1 MISANNISLQFG
13 KKPLFE
19 KVNIVFTEN
28 NCYGLIGANGAGK
41 STFLKILSGEIE
53 PTSGEV
59 AVDKNKRIAVL
70 KQDHYAYDEYEVLQ
84 TVLMGFPRLYEIMK
98 EKEVYYA
105 KEDFTEADGMA
116 LGELEAEFEEY
127 DGWNAESNAANL
139 LNNLGI
145 TDDFHYK
152 QMAEL
157 EDIFK
162 VKVLLA
168 QALFGNPDI
177 LLLDEPTNHLDI
189 EAITWLEDF
198 LADFS
203 NTVIIVSHDRHF
215 LNQVCTHIVDIDYN
229 KIQLYMGNYDF
240 WYESSQLAMRQMRE
254 ENKKKE
260 AKAKEMQEFI
270 QRFSANAS
278 KSKQATSRKKLLDK
292 ITFDDIK
299 PSSRK
304 YPYVSFK
311 GTREVGNDVLFVND
325 LTFENEDGIVFENI
339 SFSVNPGDKIGFV
352 GMNNIA
358 KTALFDIICGEEENF
373 KGTFKWGVTTTNSY
387 FAKDNDKL
395 FTADLNLIDWLRQF
409 SEDQTETFIRGFL
422 GRMLFAGD
430 DGLKKSNVLS
440 GGEKVRCMLSKM
452 MLSGANVIILDE
464 PTNHLDL
471 ESITALN
478 NGLTDTT
485 CVTLFATHDHQFL
498 QTVANR
504 IIEFTP
510 KGIIDRNLTYD
521 EYLEDDNIK
530 KLRKE
535 MYS

>member
-1 MISANNISLQFG
+1 MM
-13 KKPLFE
+13 
-19 KVNIVFTEN
+19 
-28 NCYGLIGANGAGK
+28 K
-41 STFLKILSGEIE
+41 STER
-53 PTSGEV
+53 P
-59 AVDKNKRIAVL
+59 
-70 KQDHYAYDEYEVLQ
+70 
-84 TVLMGFPRLYEIMK
+84 PK
-98 EKEVYYA
+98 E
-105 KEDFTEADGMA
+105 
-116 LGELEAEFEEY
+116 
-127 DGWNAESNAANL
+127 
-139 LNNLGI
+139 
-145 TDDFHYK
+145 
-152 QMAEL
+152 
-157 EDIFK
+157 
-162 VKVLLA
+162 
-168 QALFGNPDI
+168 
-177 LLLDEPTNHLDI
+177 
-189 EAITWLEDF
+189 
-198 LADFS
+198 
-203 NTVIIVSHDRHF
+203 
-215 LNQVCTHIVDIDYN
+215 
-229 KIQLYMGNYDF
+229 
-240 WYESSQLAMRQMRE
+240 
-254 ENKKKE
+254 KKE

-311 GTREVGNDVLFVND
+311 GNREVGNNVLFVND
-325 LTFENEDGIVFENI
+325 LTFENEDGVVFENI
-339 SFSVNPGDKIGFV
+339 SFQVNPGDKIGFV

-358 KTALFDIICGEEENF
+358 KTALFDIICGEEENY
-373 KGTFKWGVTTTNSY
+373 KGTYKWGITTSQSY

-452 MLSGANVIILDE
+452 MLSGANVIVLDE

-478 NGLTDTT
+478 NGLIDTT

-510 KGIIDRNLTYD
+510 KGIIDRQLTYD
-521 EYLEDDNIK
+521 EYLADENIK

-535 MYS
+535 MNS